1 MKLELRRISVVASPI
16 KTIADAPEYLRNTS
30 DPIQPE
36 PFNMINARFEQVP
49 GGWQIAHDQ
58 QTSEQAFLARY
69 LEIHAAQAC
78 GVRGELDRLRGLI
91 DDAYERL
98 MESFDAIGAL
108 ADQRGDTLPA
118 INQDIARAVGNA
130 VSALQFQDMAT
141 QLVGHTVQ
149 RIEVL
154 ERITQSLGRMPQASV
169 EELTEV
175 LDAAGCTRSSGPVE
189 QASMSNGSVELF

>member
-16 KTIADAPEYLRNTS
+16 NTIADAPEYLLNTS
-30 DPIQPE
+30 DLIQPE
-36 PFNMINARFEQVP
+36 PFNMINAGFEQVQ
-49 GGWQIAHDQ
+49 GGWQMAHDQ

-78 GVRGELDRLRGLI
+78 GVRDELDRLRGLI

-108 ADQRGDTLPA
+108 VDQRGDTLPA
-118 INQDIARAVGNA
+118 INQNIARAVGNA

-141 QLVGHTVQ
+141 QLLGHTVQ

-169 EELTEV
+169 EELTE
-175 LDAAGCTRSSGPVE
+175 LLGPAGCTRRSGPVE
-189 QASMSNGSVELF
+189 QASMSNGSVALF